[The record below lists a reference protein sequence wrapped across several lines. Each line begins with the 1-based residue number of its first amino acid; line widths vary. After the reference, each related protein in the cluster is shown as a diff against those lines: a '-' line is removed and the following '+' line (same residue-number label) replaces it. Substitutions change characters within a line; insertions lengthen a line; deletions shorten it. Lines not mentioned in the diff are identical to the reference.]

1 MQKVASR
8 MSVRERRKLRETAS
22 NLVFPSYLGCFF
34 TTKHKN
40 ALKRKQSKKAF
51 GLCLKCFGF
60 CCFHLRKKSNDFLT
74 SKTIIQKSIFL
85 KFLVISGSFSTKMR
99 AFDASCR
106 VSIPP
111 TRAMKKDAKLVKKK
125 KDIGFVVRAEEPKDS
140 RELIVAAGIRT
151 SEVRTLFAVV

>member
-1 MQKVASR
+1 MRSNESNRKNLSGYVS
-8 MSVRERRKLRETAS
+8 SV
-22 NLVFPSYLGCFF
+22 LVFVVFISE
-34 TTKHKN
+34 
-40 ALKRKQSKKAF
+40 
-51 GLCLKCFGF
+51 
-60 CCFHLRKKSNDFLT
+60 KKSNDFLT

-85 KFLVISGSFSTKMR
+85 KFLVISGSFLTEMR

-111 TRAMKKDAKLVKKK
+111 TRAMKKDAKLVKKM

-140 RELIVAAGIRT
+140 RRFIVTAGIRT